1 LEVALKALY
10 LFLAILLCS
19 TPLHAEKFSIQTEL
33 EQMQEKIW
41 YLQRDI
47 GKNKI
52 SIEEQQK
59 QFKLLSSSISKEQK
73 QLNESFTTL
82 TQGNA
87 ERNEKSKQ
95 MESDLVKLGEA
106 LIALTAEVR
115 QQNNL
120 FVDQTEKINALE
132 KSVAELRGE
141 RLAQQTGTG
150 QELNAFRDQLT
161 EIRTKNGDI
170 RSQLDVMGGQ
180 VKQLGYWGAGVAM
193 FISIVLTVVIFLFK
207 NRGGHN

>member
-1 LEVALKALY
+1 MKALY
-10 LFLAILLCS
+10 LLLAILLCS
-19 TPLHAEKFSIQTEL
+19 SPLHAEKFSIQTEL

-41 YLQRDI
+41 YLQRDV

-59 QFKLLSSSISKEQK
+59 QFKLLSSGISKEQK
-73 QLNESFTTL
+73 NLNESFTAL
-82 TQGNA
+82 TQGN
-87 ERNEKSKQ
+87 EVRNEKSRQ
-95 MESDLVKLGEA
+95 MEGDLVKLGEA

-120 FVDQTEKINALE
+120 FADQAEKINALE
-132 KSVAELRGE
+132 KSIAELRGQ

-150 QELNAFRDQLT
+150 QELNTFREQLT
-161 EIRTKNGDI
+161 EIRTKTVDI

-180 VKQLGYWGAGVAM
+180 VNQLGYWGAGVAM
-193 FISIVLTVVIFLFK
+193 FISIVLTVVIFLFR